1 MRKIILLPCLLAS
14 QTLIAGEAFWS
25 ELDHN
30 YQFQSER
37 AAPGTLVKARSL
49 SLDTLGLSQQLT
61 QLQSKAA
68 SDQFISTKTIDLP
81 LPDGRQ
87 MSFTMEATQ
96 VMPAGLA
103 ERFPNIKTWR
113 ITSTENSAITGRI
126 DIGPQ
131 GFHGMIDMDDGDRVF
146 IDPDLMQGGN
156 TYTSLSRR
164 ENAEATTTDFQC
176 KVHDEDPLSDHD
188 HATEFTA
195 NRTAGQA
202 AENLLTYKLA
212 LAVTGEYTS
221 MFGSSE
227 AAMAAMVTTVNR
239 LNQVFERDLSIHLQ
253 LVENN
258 DKLIYTDANSD
269 PYTNED
275 ASAMVEENIVNI
287 NALIGSS
294 NYDIG
299 HVFGTGST
307 GGLAFLNSACGTYK
321 AGGATG
327 SNAPSG
333 DAFNIDYVAHEI
345 GHQLGASHTFNGHQL
360 NCSAGNRE
368 SSTAVEP
375 GSGSSIM
382 SYAGICGTDNLQT
395 HSDAFFHSASIN
407 QIKSYTRQGSGAK
420 CGTIYNTEN
429 TTPTVDAGSDYVI
442 PASTPFVLSGVTSD
456 TDGDALLNS
465 WEQTD
470 TGSTGGLYTDLGNN
484 PLFRVWPPQ
493 PESVRYF
500 PRLNDLFTNSSTIGE
515 TLPTQD
521 RSLNFALLSRDN
533 NGGVTQDNML
543 IDVVNTGSEF
553 SVSSQSSD
561 MVLSSSQSITVDWE
575 VANTNESPINCSAVD
590 IALLERT
597 GSSILLQS
605 ETPNDGST
613 TVTLPSDIT
622 SLHHAR
628 VQVACS
634 DNIFF
639 ALSKG
644 DLTVLGGDPII
655 TVNSPSI
662 TEQDTGV
669 RNLTFIVALSATTE
683 EPVNLE
689 YEIVDQATGAIVKSG
704 STFIASGTMYSSIQV
719 QVSGDLISEEN
730 QELVLTIQ
738 KPDNAQFAESVTELT
753 TTGIIIDDDTTLVA
767 AASPDTSNQTST
779 SKSTSG
785 GGGSFGSL
793 SWMALMLL
801 ALRRAFSNRK
811 PL

>member
-1 MRKIILLPCLLAS
+1 MRKIILLPCLFIS
-14 QTLIAGEAFWS
+14 QTLIAGETLWS

-49 SLDTLGLSQQLT
+49 ALDTVGLRQQLT

-68 SDQFISTKTIDLP
+68 SHQSIGTQTIDLP

-87 MSFTMEATQ
+87 MSFAMEPTQ
-96 VMPAGLA
+96 VMPEGLA
-103 ERFPNIKTWR
+103 ERFPSIKTWR
-113 ITSTENSAITGRI
+113 ITSTEHPGITGRI

-131 GFHGMIDMDDGDRVF
+131 GFHGMIDMDDGDRIF
-146 IDPDLMQGGN
+146 IDPDLIQGGD

-164 ENAEATTTDFQC
+164 ENADATTTDFQC
-176 KVHDEDPLSDHD
+176 KLHDESPLSDHD
-188 HATEFTA
+188 QITEFTA
-195 NRTAGQA
+195 NRTVGKT
-202 AENLLTYKLA
+202 AEDLLTYKLA

-221 MFGSSE
+221 MFGNSE

-239 LNQVFERDLSIHLQ
+239 LNQVFERDLNIHLQ
-253 LVENN
+253 LVEDN
-258 DKLIYTDANSD
+258 DKLIYTDASSD

-275 ASAMVEENIVNI
+275 ASAMVEENIVNL
-287 NALIGSS
+287 NALIGSN

-395 HSDAFFHSASIN
+395 HSDAFFHSTSIN
-407 QIKSYTRQGSGAK
+407 QIRSYTRQGSGAK
-420 CGTIYNTEN
+420 CGTVYTATN

-442 PASTPFVLSGVTSD
+442 PASTPFVLTGVTSD
-456 TDGDALLNS
+456 EDGDALLNS

-470 TGSTGGLYTDLGNN
+470 TGSTGGLYTDLGDN

-493 PESVRYF
+493 ADPVRYL

-521 RSLNFALLSRDN
+521 RKLNFTLLSRDN
-533 NGGVTQDNML
+533 NGGVTQDNMVVE
-543 IDVVNTGSEF
+543 VVNTGSEF
-553 SVSSQSSD
+553 SVNSQSSD
-561 MVLSSSQSITVDWE
+561 ATLSANQTIAVDWE
-575 VANTNESPINCSAVD
+575 VASTDQTPINCSAVD

-597 GSSILLQS
+597 GNRILLTDA
-605 ETPNDGST
+605 TPNDGNA
-613 TVTLPSDIT
+613 TVTLPSDIS
-622 SLHHAR
+622 SLNHAR
-628 VQVACS
+628 IQVACS

-639 ALSKG
+639 ALSDG

-662 TEQDTGV
+662 TEQDSGV
-669 RNLTFIVALSATTE
+669 RNLTFIISLSAMTE
-683 EPVNLE
+683 EPVNLD
-689 YEIVDQATGAIVKSG
+689 YKIVDQATGAIIKSG
-704 STFIASGTMYSSIQV
+704 STFIAAGTLQSGIQV
-719 QVSGDLISEEN
+719 PVSGDLISEEN
-730 QELVLTIQ
+730 QELILTIQ
-738 KPDNAQFAESVTELT
+738 KPDNAQFAESVAELT
-753 TTGIIIDDDTTLVA
+753 AIGIIIDDDTTLVG
-767 AASPDTSNQTST
+767 ASPDTTDQTGT

-793 SWMALMLL
+793 SWIALMLL
-801 ALRRAFSNRK
+801 ALKRAFSNRN